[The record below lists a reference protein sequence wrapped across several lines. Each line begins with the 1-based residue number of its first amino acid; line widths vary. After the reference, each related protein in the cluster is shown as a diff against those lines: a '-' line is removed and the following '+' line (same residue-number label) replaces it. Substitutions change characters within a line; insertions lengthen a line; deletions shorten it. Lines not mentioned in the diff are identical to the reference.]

1 MQFIMGCLGF
11 LLILGLIVVV
21 LKLLGGILIFMGGLI
36 PIAGVILLLTGRL
49 DRALQKLG
57 GTRFKLNRIHG
68 FAGIII
74 ISMLSVQIGTS
85 LEGLFDTDN
94 TEDLVSKVDSVQEN
108 NEIKVEDESEKEL
121 GKPDKEENAD
131 TTEGINNVENKEEYP
146 SDIATDTED
155 EIDINQYT
163 EDNNDEDESYTESES
178 EMNEGGTVYWT
189 PNGKSYHTTSSCST
203 LSRSKTVMSGT
214 QSESGK
220 YDPCDRCH

>member
-11 LLILGLIVVV
+11 LLILGLIAVV

-36 PIAGVILLLTGRL
+36 PIVGVILLLTGRL

-68 FAGIII
+68 FVGIII

-94 TEDLVSKVDSVQEN
+94 TEDLVSKVDSVQEK
-108 NEIKVEDESEKEL
+108 NETKVEDESEKEL
-121 GKPDKEENAD
+121 DKPKKEENYD
-131 TTEGINNVENKEEYP
+131 ITEEVNTDENKEEYP
-146 SDIATDTED
+146 SDIATDIED

-163 EDNNDEDESYTESES
+163 EYNNDEDKSYTESK
-178 EMNEGGTVYWT
+178 MNEGGTVYWT

-203 LSRSKTVMSGT
+203 LSRSKTILSGT

>member
-11 LLILGLIVVV
+11 LLILGLIAVV

-36 PIAGVILLLTGRL
+36 PIVGVILLLTGRL

-68 FAGIII
+68 FVGIII

-108 NEIKVEDESEKEL
+108 NETKVEDESEKEL
-121 GKPDKEENAD
+121 DKPKKEENYDIAEEVNTD
-131 TTEGINNVENKEEYP
+131 ENKEEYP
-146 SDIATDTED
+146 SDIATDIED

-163 EDNNDEDESYTESES
+163 EYNNDEDESYTESK
-178 EMNEGGTVYWT
+178 MNEGGTVYWT

-203 LSRSKTVMSGT
+203 LSRSKTILSGT